1 VIPPLSPI
9 TPLTGGASPVPGDAP
24 AQAGG
29 GFRGLLGQA
38 VDGLQSDLQQSSTAA
53 QQLATGQAKDISAV
67 VSQVERASLAVQLAT
82 QIRNKAVDAY
92 QEIFR
97 MQM

>member
-9 TPLTGGASPVPGDAP
+9 TPLTPGSSPVPGDAA
-24 AQAGG
+24 AQTGD

-38 VDGLQSDLQQSSTAA
+38 VDGLQNDLQQSSAA
-53 QQLATGQAKDISAV
+53 SEQLATGQAKDLSAV
-67 VSQVERASLAVQLAT
+67 VSSVERASLAVQLAT